1 MPTDAATF
9 KVHFIGFIIALG
21 GYALLKLISIIEFGY
36 FADTDDGE
44 EGLSCKDMCYTWR
57 KLIFLTFEGLC
68 CGILGLSCSYLT
80 TKYYNFF
87 FHTSEYTINNILNAT
102 IDPADVKLDF
112 YTMPVLAVTVI
123 CPIVSPLIDPHRRHI
138 TITFKY

>member
-1 MPTDAATF
+1 MHHKLLVTP
-9 KVHFIGFIIALG
+9 VHFIGFIIALG
-21 GYALLKLISIIEFGY
+21 GYSLLKLISIIEFGY

-87 FHTSEYTINNILNAT
+87 FHTSEYTVSARLRMLMRVFLRFNT
-102 IDPADVKLDF
+102 DLDF
-112 YTMPVLAVTVI
+112 FTCVCCVLTV
-123 CPIVSPLIDPHRRHI
+123 SRS
-138 TITFKY
+138 TTY